1 MDATEEDREGYIIS
15 RMVNDFTE
23 NAAELAGKYGAFS
36 TVEVYTALSVLLCRL
51 AVLALVT
58 IRIPRSRP
66 SRRLVTANKS
76 FTSGCMSALVVVRAN

>member
-1 MDATEEDREGYIIS
+1 MDATEEDRSGYIIS

-51 AVLALVT
+51 AVLEGLPIHALLEGILKTYRKFEEELEV
-58 IRIPRSRP
+58 
-66 SRRLVTANKS
+66 KQ
-76 FTSGCMSALVVVRAN
+76 

>member
-51 AVLALVT
+51 AVLEGLSIHALLEGILKTYRKFEEEFEV
-58 IRIPRSRP
+58 
-66 SRRLVTANKS
+66 KQ
-76 FTSGCMSALVVVRAN
+76 

>member
-1 MDATEEDREGYIIS
+1 MDATEEDRASYIIS

-51 AVLALVT
+51 AVLEGLPIHALLEGILKTYRKFEEDLEV
-58 IRIPRSRP
+58 
-66 SRRLVTANKS
+66 KQ
-76 FTSGCMSALVVVRAN
+76 